1 MTTGNNYNVPYI
13 NTQYGQQSSSSV
25 PIRIKLLHESV
36 ECSKFKPIHMNT
48 HINIYIL
55 SFLALLVIFSC
66 NTAID
71 SNSPL
76 DIVAVHTLTVP
87 SEAATTEK
95 ITPSALTKK
104 WTLGDDYIDLESD
117 DSFDAFLGRIQYQGK
132 WGLSNDRQGKRTLKL
147 IGYILA
153 ESTKKSSFDHSY
165 ELINVSYDRL
175 VAIDTEG
182 NKINFSSEKK

>member
-1 MTTGNNYNVPYI
+1 MFPM
-13 NTQYGQQSSSSV
+13 
-25 PIRIKLLHESV
+25 
-36 ECSKFKPIHMNT
+36 FKPVHMNT

-55 SFLALLVIFSC
+55 SLLALLVVFSC

-71 SNSPL
+71 SNEPL
-76 DIVAVHTLTVP
+76 GIDAVHTRTLP

-95 ITPSALTKK
+95 ITPRALTKK

-117 DSFDAFLGRIQYQGK
+117 GSFDAIWGRIQYQGK

-147 IGYILA
+147 IGRALA
-153 ESTKKSSFDHSY
+153 ESTKKSSFDRSY

-182 NKINFSSEKK
+182 NKINFFSEDK